1 MVGMMHM
8 VGVFVM
14 PWLIMFIAFGKDSFK
29 DKGIK
34 PFLLFSGFIGALFMF
49 LLSDFTGPTV
59 VDMGTALICIV
70 ITMFTARMFK
80 INTSDKY
87 LNKVKMTG
95 GGKRMSTL
103 RALSP
108 YILIMIL
115 LPGNLVTTKYITLAD
130 GKTLWATIVGA
141 LTYTGWIDVLLF
153 ICSVVGAI
161 FLKVKA
167 NEYMKAMTGSVK
179 KLIPVFIIMGS
190 LLAVANIM
198 KIKYNGS
205 YAMITLAAADI
216 ALVAGG
222 LYPAAAVLIGSVG
235 SFVTGTGLGSNIM
248 FSEMHMGAAS
258 TLGVNQI
265 TVFAAQ
271 NAGGSLGN
279 MICPNN
285 ITAACATVGE
295 TGNEGI
301 VLKRVMKAFLIVLVI
316 YMALAMLYTY
326 VLFPNISIEY
336 SNAIS
341 SLLK

>member
-1 MVGMMHM
+1 
-8 VGVFVM
+8 
-14 PWLIMFIAFGKDSFK
+14 
-29 DKGIK
+29 
-34 PFLLFSGFIGALFMF
+34 
-49 LLSDFTGPTV
+49 
-59 VDMGTALICIV
+59 
-70 ITMFTARMFK
+70 
-80 INTSDKY
+80 
-87 LNKVKMTG
+87 
-95 GGKRMSTL
+95 
-103 RALSP
+103 
-108 YILIMIL
+108 
-115 LPGNLVTTKYITLAD
+115 
-130 GKTLWATIVGA
+130 
-141 LTYTGWIDVLLF
+141 
-153 ICSVVGAI
+153 
-161 FLKVKA
+161 
-167 NEYMKAMTGSVK
+167 
-179 KLIPVFIIMGS
+179 MGS